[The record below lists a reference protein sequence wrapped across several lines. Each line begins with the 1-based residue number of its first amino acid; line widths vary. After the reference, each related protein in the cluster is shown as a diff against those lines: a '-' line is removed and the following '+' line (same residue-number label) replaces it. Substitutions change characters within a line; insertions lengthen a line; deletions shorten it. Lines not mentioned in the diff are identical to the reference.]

1 MRDMAN
7 EPAATVP
14 STGSQVSRAA
24 DVVLEVSALAKA
36 FGATQALDD
45 CSMELRRGEVHAIM
59 GENGSGKSTL
69 VKVLSGVHRPDAGTV
84 TIDGD
89 SVGFLASP
97 RAADAAGI
105 ATVFQEILAVGQQA
119 VLENVWLGSDGLLR
133 RRIPKDER
141 VARAREVLGELIDVP
156 RLDMPANQLAL
167 SDRQATCIARAL
179 VREPRVLILDEATS
193 ALDVAT
199 RERLFG
205 VLDRLRSNGASIL
218 FISHRMDEVEE
229 IADRVT
235 VLRSGRSVAT
245 LRRGEATPRELV
257 RLMTGAEDAPA
268 DARSEAPARASLG
281 ASLVRTSGV
290 RLHETAEPI
299 DVDIRA
305 GELVGIA
312 GLEGHGQDRF
322 LRVLAGARPF
332 DGAVVCATGEQERE
346 LRSPGDALAQGIAY
360 VPRDRRSE
368 SIFESRS
375 ILENFQLATVDADRR
390 RGLVRRSLAERRFE
404 RYAQTLRIVAGHRT
418 NPITSLSGGNQQK
431 IVIARW
437 LAMHPKVLLLNDPT
451 RGVDAGTKKDIYRVL
466 TEAAAQGTA
475 IVMLSTELIELIE
488 LMDRV
493 LVFREGQ
500 LFTEL
505 ARSELS
511 RTRLV
516 ESYFGR
522 SEA

>member
-7 EPAATVP
+7 EPAATAP
-14 STGSQVSRAA
+14 LTDSQVSPPA
-24 DVVLEVSALAKA
+24 DVVLEVTGLAKS
-36 FGATQALDD
+36 FGATQALSD
-45 CSMELRRGEVHAIM
+45 CSLDLRRGEVHAIM

-69 VKVLSGVHRPDAGTV
+69 VKILSGVHRPDGGTIV
-84 TIDGD
+84 
-89 SVGFLASP
+89 VGGERVPFLSSP
-97 RAADAAGI
+97 RAADTAGI
-105 ATVFQEILAVGQQA
+105 ATVFQEILAAGQQP
-119 VLENVWLGSDGLLR
+119 VLENIWLGSDGLFR
-133 RRIPKDER
+133 RRIPKETR
-141 VARAREVLGELIDVP
+141 HARARQVLAELIDLP
-156 RLDMPANQLAL
+156 RLDVTANSLAL

-179 VREPRVLILDEATS
+179 VREPQVLILDEATS

-205 VLDRLRSNGASIL
+205 VLDRLRTRGVAIL

-245 LRRGEATPRELV
+245 LRRGEASARELV
-257 RLMTGAEDAPA
+257 ALMTGDEDAPA
-268 DARSEAPARASLG
+268 EMRSAAAKASAGAPVVRA
-281 ASLVRTSGV
+281 AGV
-290 RLHETAEPI
+290 RLHDEAAPI
-299 DVDIRA
+299 DVEIHA
-305 GELVGIA
+305 GELVGVA
-312 GLEGHGQDRF
+312 GLEGHGQDHF

-332 DGAVVCATGEQERE
+332 EGAVVCAVDGEERE
-346 LRSPGDALAQGIAY
+346 VGSPGDALARGIAY

-375 ILENFQLATVDADRR
+375 ILENFQVATLEADRR
-390 RGLVRRSLAERRFE
+390 RGLMRRASAQRRFE
-404 RYAQTLRIVAGHRT
+404 RYVQTLKIVAGHRT

-431 IVIARW
+431 VVIARW
-437 LAMHPKVLLLNDPT
+437 LAMNPRILLLNDPT
-451 RGVDAGTKKDIYRVL
+451 RGVDAGTKRDIYRVL
-466 TEAAAQGTA
+466 TDAAAEGTA

-500 LFTEL
+500 LFCEL
-505 ARSELS
+505 GRSELT

-522 SEA
+522 GAA

>member
-7 EPAATVP
+7 EPAATAP
-14 STGSQVSRAA
+14 LTDSQVSPPA
-24 DVVLEVSALAKA
+24 DVVLEVTGLAKS
-36 FGATQALDD
+36 FGATQALSD
-45 CSMELRRGEVHAIM
+45 CSMDLRRGEVHAIM

-69 VKVLSGVHRPDAGTV
+69 VKILSGVHRPDGGTIV
-84 TIDGD
+84 
-89 SVGFLASP
+89 VGGERVPFLSSP
-97 RAADAAGI
+97 RAADTAGI
-105 ATVFQEILAVGQQA
+105 ATVFQEILAAGQQP
-119 VLENVWLGSDGLLR
+119 VLENIWLGSDGLFR
-133 RRIPKDER
+133 RRIPKETR
-141 VARAREVLGELIDVP
+141 LARAREVLGELIDLP
-156 RLDMPANQLAL
+156 RLDIPANSLAL

-179 VREPRVLILDEATS
+179 VREPQVLILDEATS

-205 VLDRLRSNGASIL
+205 VLERLRTRGVAIL

-245 LRRGEATPRELV
+245 LRRGEASARELV
-257 RLMTGAEDAPA
+257 ALMTGDEDAPA
-268 DARSEAPARASLG
+268 EMRSAAAKASAGAPVVRA
-281 ASLVRTSGV
+281 AGV
-290 RLHETAEPI
+290 RLHDEAEPI
-299 DVDIRA
+299 DVEIRA
-305 GELVGIA
+305 GELVGVA
-312 GLEGHGQDRF
+312 GLEGHGQDHF

-332 DGAVVCATGEQERE
+332 DGSVLCAVDGGERE
-346 LRSPGDALAQGIAY
+346 VSSPGDALARGIAY

-375 ILENFQLATVDADRR
+375 ILENFQVATLEADRR
-390 RGLVRRSLAERRFE
+390 HGLMRRASAQRRFE
-404 RYAQTLRIVAGHRT
+404 RYVQTLKIVAGHRT

-431 IVIARW
+431 VVIARW
-437 LAMHPKVLLLNDPT
+437 LAMSPRILLLNDPT
-451 RGVDAGTKKDIYRVL
+451 RGVDAGTKRDIYRVL
-466 TEAAAQGTA
+466 TDAAAEGTA

-500 LFTEL
+500 LFCEL
-505 ARSELS
+505 SRSELT

-522 SEA
+522 GGP